1 MPPVSLTNLFPT
13 NFLNDTEIHQSLG
26 EEFSLCDHGN
36 MVFHWAD
43 FHETC
48 DAVKESMET
57 NPSLLEDFKR
67 REASLGQLS
76 LIPVWIRTKSKVQQ
90 TTLFDLYQKHILNKT
105 HLLGGIDPFGP
116 LQISLISGSGPYKS
130 MSIAECFNS
139 KTYQDFV
146 LVSLLKGELPKR
158 NFRIRLKSKV
168 LVEYGIEF
176 SNAKLINLEQMTTS
190 GLLFSVDAD
199 FYNKELSGTPS
210 IRVLIDANLLHSSL
224 NKPLADLKTYLSE
237 HTFNLLYS
245 SRKEDAIECSLSDFS
260 IQSSFDFYKNKKVYL
275 FTSYESLAQNGEI
288 SARNIKAFVDYT
300 RELVRNHYQSL
311 SQKLKS
317 A

>member
-13 NFLNDTEIHQSLG
+13 NFLNDAEIHQSLG

-43 FHETC
+43 FDETC
-48 DAVKESMET
+48 DAVKASMES
-57 NPSLLEDFKR
+57 NPSLLEDFKK

-76 LIPVWIRTKSKVQQ
+76 LIPVWIKTKSKVNQ
-90 TTLFDLYQKHILNKT
+90 TTMFDLYQKHILNKT
-105 HLLGGIDPFGP
+105 HLLSGIDPFGP
-116 LQISLISGSGPYKS
+116 LQISFISGSGPYKT
-130 MSIAECFNS
+130 MSIAECFNN

-168 LVEYGIEF
+168 LVEYGHNF

-199 FYNKELSGTPS
+199 FYNKELAKGAS
-210 IRVLIDANLLHSSL
+210 IRILIDTNLLQSSL
-224 NKPLADLKTYLSE
+224 HKPLPELKAYLSE

-245 SRKEDAIECSLSDFS
+245 SRKEDAVECTIAGFS
-260 IQSSFDFYKNKKVYL
+260 IQSSFDFYKNKKVFL
-275 FTSYESLAQNGEI
+275 FTSYENLAKNGEV
-288 SARNIKAFVDYT
+288 SARNLKAFVEYT
-300 RELVRNHYQSL
+300 RALVRNHYQSL
-311 SQKLKS
+311 SEKLKS